1 MSATAPAMLING
13 HAVTTIDA
21 TDRGLHYGDGLFET
35 MRCEN
40 GRVRWLSHHLER
52 LASGC
57 QRLRIQMPDPTVLQ
71 GELKA
76 LAADHERALLKL
88 IVTRG
93 PMIRRGYR
101 PAGTEQS
108 TRIVTIHDWP
118 ADDGAPLRLGISS
131 IHLADNPSMAGIKH
145 LSRLENVLAQQEA
158 AAQGLDEVV
167 MCVSSGEAVC
177 GSMSNLIVVTERDM
191 VTPALSSAG
200 VGGVM
205 RALSLAAAAATGI
218 SLAVTPM
225 SLAQLRTARAIY
237 CSNVRWG
244 LRRVDQFAGRQ
255 LGSEARIA
263 QLDEWIH
270 AQP

>member
-1 MSATAPAMLING
+1 MTTATPTMLING

-57 QRLRIQMPDPTVLQ
+57 QRLRIRMPDPAVLQ
-71 GELKA
+71 DELNA
-76 LAADHERALLKL
+76 LASDHRRALLKL
-88 IVTRG
+88 VVTRG
-93 PMIRRGYR
+93 SMVRRGYR
-101 PAGTEQS
+101 PAGTEQA
-108 TRIVTIHDWP
+108 TRIVSIHDWP
-118 ADDGAPLRLGISS
+118 TDDGTPLRLGVSS
-131 IHLADNPSMAGIKH
+131 FHLANNPLLAGIKH

-158 AAQGLDEVV
+158 AERGLDEMV
-167 MCVSSGEAVC
+167 MCGSGGEAVC
-177 GSMSNLIVVTERDM
+177 GSMSNLIVVTEKGM

-200 VGGVM
+200 VCGVM
-205 RALSLAAAAATGI
+205 RTLSLAAAAATGI
-218 SLAVTPM
+218 SLAVANIAC
-225 SLAQLRTARAIY
+225 AQLQTAKAIY

-244 LRRVDQFAGRQ
+244 LRRVDQFDGHP

-263 QLDEWIH
+263 QLEEWIH